1 MKKKDR
7 YLNEKIIVL
16 IQQDIR
22 VLPLLKGR
30 LEAAGLRLES
40 ASDLADALERA
51 IPALGHAD
59 LLLIDIIQ
67 ASGLPLSPPSL
78 RALERC
84 GIPQV
89 VLYPGT
95 QPELVEKAAN
105 SNTVGFIEREAD
117 SAVYEAALSSIFR
130 ILEEKLLFE
139 DAYRYSMHGV
149 CLHRVVKDGLG
160 QVDCEYVRVNDAFER
175 QTGVPVATLPG
186 KTIRDLYP
194 AQNADE
200 VIKLYVGAVRRRK
213 PEQREYYFEPTASWY
228 NLYVSPI
235 SDTLFTVFI
244 ENITE
249 RKNTE
254 RALRESE
261 LHFRS
266 VVDSGLILIWT
277 AGTDKKCDFFN
288 NPWLSFTGRSLEQEL
303 GDGWAEGVF
312 PEDRKSCVSI
322 YTEAFDRHERF
333 SMEYRLR
340 HASGEYR
347 WIQDVGT
354 PRYDANGAFIGY
366 IGHCLDITDRKESEA
381 LLLKKMDELQRF
393 QRITVNRELR
403 MLELKREING
413 LVERLGEKPR
423 YRIPEREASRDE

>member
-16 IQQDIR
+16 IQQDILA
-22 VLPLLKGR
+22 LPLLKGR
-30 LEAAGLRLES
+30 LEAAGLRLET
-40 ASDLADALERA
+40 ASDIGDALERA

-59 LLLIDIIQ
+59 VLLVDLLQ
-67 ASGLPLSPPSL
+67 ASGLPLSPANL
-78 RALERC
+78 RVLERC

-105 SNTVGFIEREAD
+105 ANTVGFIEREAD
-117 SAVYEAALSSIFR
+117 SAVYEAALATIFR

-149 CLHRVVKDGLG
+149 CLHRVLRDEGG
-160 QVDCEYVRVNDAFER
+160 RVDCEYVRVNDAFEK
-175 QTGVPVATLPG
+175 QTGIPVATLPG
-186 KTIRDLYP
+186 KTIRDLFP
-194 AQNADE
+194 NQNADE
-200 VIKLYVGAVRRRK
+200 VIALYMSAVMNRK
-213 PEQREYYFEPTASWY
+213 PEHREYYFEPTASWY
-228 NLYVSPI
+228 NLYVSPL
-235 SDTLFTVFI
+235 SDTVFTVFI
-244 ENITE
+244 ENITD

-254 RALRESE
+254 RALRDSE

-288 NPWLSFTGRSLEQEL
+288 TPWLEFTGRPLEQEL
-303 GDGWAEGVF
+303 GNGWAEGIF
-312 PEDRKSCVSI
+312 PDDRDATI
-322 YTEAFDRHERF
+322 ATYAEAFDRHERF

-366 IGHCLDITDRKESEA
+366 IGHCMDITPRKESET

-403 MLELKREING
+403 MLELKREINE
-413 LVERLGEKPR
+413 LVARIGEPPR
-423 YRIPEREASRDE
+423 YRVPEQEGNSR